1 MERVRVNDTQKM
13 VWDWAWA
20 HTGETTTRLLDF
32 SKKASCSARW
42 TFIWTLSTSNEW
54 NYIWHKVYHLQHI
67 SWFCFPLA
75 RLLCLASLL
84 WYRGQ
89 LLWQKWILWAI
100 FQFHNSAWGNHKSL
114 QVCSWTWQRYFVAVF
129 HYGRPRSK
137 AWPSVQLDILRYPLS
152 NAQHF
157 VAQSYPN

>member
-89 LLWQKWILWAI
+89 LLWQKWILWQFFSFTTVHEAI
-100 FQFHNSAWGNHKSL
+100 INLYRCAVEPDKDISL
-114 QVCSWTWQRYFVAVF
+114 QSSIMGDQDQKLDQVCNWTYCAI
-129 HYGRPRSK
+129 HS
-137 AWPSVQLDILRYPLS
+137 AMHSTL
-152 NAQHF
+152 
-157 VAQSYPN
+157 